1 MINSEKLREILARL
15 DCGPDGKTRTPSGA
29 AFLASFVIY
38 ACEHEMIEIIDK
50 DALNALIQAFPK
62 NASALAQ
69 FFDRKTTRQVDDLL
83 SALEN

>member
-1 MINSEKLREILARL
+1 MINSEKLKDILARL
-15 DCGPDGKTRTPSGA
+15 DCGPNGRVKTPSGA
-29 AFLASFVIY
+29 AFLASFLIY
-38 ACEHEMIEIIDK
+38 AAEEGYIEIADK
-50 DALNALIQAFPK
+50 EKLNSLIQSFPK